1 MKPSEM
7 KRAMENAPS
16 KDKLDLAMLIGAITR
31 RPQMYTGYTDLRYV
45 AVYLEGFAYA
55 KDETSKEIRG
65 FNQWLAERLNFPRNW
80 AWWDGLL
87 QAYPDSEDA
96 LRELS
101 RLFKEFKEPKG
112 TMKPAST
119 EKLSTK

>member
-16 KDKLDLAMLIGAITR
+16 KDSLDLAMLIDAITQ
-31 RPQMYTGYTDLRYV
+31 RPQMYTGYAELRYV

-55 KDETSKEIRG
+55 KEEHSEELRK
-65 FNQWLAERLNFPRNW
+65 FNLWLAERLNFPRNW

-87 QAYPDSEDA
+87 RAYPDSQESI
-96 LRELS
+96 RELR
-101 RLFKEFKEPKG
+101 RLFKEFKDSNQ
-112 TMKPAST
+112 TQ
-119 EKLSTK
+119 